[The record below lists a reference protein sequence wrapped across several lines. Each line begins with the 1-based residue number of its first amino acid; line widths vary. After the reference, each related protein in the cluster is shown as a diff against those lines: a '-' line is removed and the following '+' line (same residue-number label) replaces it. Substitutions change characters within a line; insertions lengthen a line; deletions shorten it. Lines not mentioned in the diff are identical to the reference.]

1 MLLYEFLL
9 MGVFRHNLY
18 LPSPPAA
25 LYDGIE
31 NESANEEER
40 GETTE

>member
-1 MLLYEFLL
+1 MLFSELL
-9 MGVFRHNLY
+9 LVGVFRHNLY
-18 LPSPPAA
+18 LPSAPAA

-31 NESANEEER
+31 NESTNEEEC